1 MRAITEER
9 AGTDMV
15 FRVSVPANK
24 ADAVRRHLESMMML
38 LGESVVTIG
47 APEETPDLPPGPML
61 KKLRKERGLSQKSL
75 AEQLGTNQVR
85 VSDMEQGVRPIT
97 PEFATKLAAVFGVS
111 ARFFLVLASG
121 KSENDGTEK
130 PRRQAP
136 GGAFLGRSVLQKHYC
151 LALRSSR
158 ATRSSIRRMS
168 SLLGGVGASGWARS
182 RSLPEKISLI
192 SSLFVSVSSV
202 AVLRRE

>member
-61 KKLRKERGLSQKSL
+61 KKLRKESGLSQKSL
-75 AEQLGTNQVR
+75 AGQLGTNQVR

-111 ARFFLVLASG
+111 ARFFLV
-121 KSENDGTEK
+121 
-130 PRRQAP
+130 
-136 GGAFLGRSVLQKHYC
+136 
-151 LALRSSR
+151 
-158 ATRSSIRRMS
+158 
-168 SLLGGVGASGWARS
+168 
-182 RSLPEKISLI
+182 
-192 SSLFVSVSSV
+192 
-202 AVLRRE
+202 

>member
-75 AEQLGTNQVR
+75 AEQLGTNQV
-85 VSDMEQGVRPIT
+85 SDMEQGVRPIT

-111 ARFFLVLASG
+111 ARFFLV
-121 KSENDGTEK
+121 
-130 PRRQAP
+130 
-136 GGAFLGRSVLQKHYC
+136 
-151 LALRSSR
+151 
-158 ATRSSIRRMS
+158 
-168 SLLGGVGASGWARS
+168 
-182 RSLPEKISLI
+182 
-192 SSLFVSVSSV
+192 
-202 AVLRRE
+202 

>member
-24 ADAVRRHLESMMML
+24 ADAVRRHLESMMM
-38 LGESVVTIG
+38 SVVTIG

-111 ARFFLVLASG
+111 ARFFLV
-121 KSENDGTEK
+121 
-130 PRRQAP
+130 
-136 GGAFLGRSVLQKHYC
+136 
-151 LALRSSR
+151 
-158 ATRSSIRRMS
+158 
-168 SLLGGVGASGWARS
+168 
-182 RSLPEKISLI
+182 
-192 SSLFVSVSSV
+192 
-202 AVLRRE
+202 

>member
-75 AEQLGTNQVR
+75 AEQLGTNQ
-85 VSDMEQGVRPIT
+85 GVRPIT

-111 ARFFLVLASG
+111 ARFFLV
-121 KSENDGTEK
+121 
-130 PRRQAP
+130 
-136 GGAFLGRSVLQKHYC
+136 
-151 LALRSSR
+151 
-158 ATRSSIRRMS
+158 
-168 SLLGGVGASGWARS
+168 
-182 RSLPEKISLI
+182 
-192 SSLFVSVSSV
+192 
-202 AVLRRE
+202 

>member
-24 ADAVRRHLESMMML
+24 ADAVRRHL
-38 LGESVVTIG
+38 GESVVTIG
-47 APEETPDLPPGPML
+47 APEEAPDLPPGPML

-111 ARFFLVLASG
+111 ARFFLV
-121 KSENDGTEK
+121 
-130 PRRQAP
+130 
-136 GGAFLGRSVLQKHYC
+136 
-151 LALRSSR
+151 
-158 ATRSSIRRMS
+158 
-168 SLLGGVGASGWARS
+168 
-182 RSLPEKISLI
+182 
-192 SSLFVSVSSV
+192 
-202 AVLRRE
+202 

>member
-38 LGESVVTIG
+38 LG
-47 APEETPDLPPGPML
+47 ETPDLPPGPML

-111 ARFFLVLASG
+111 ARFFLV
-121 KSENDGTEK
+121 
-130 PRRQAP
+130 
-136 GGAFLGRSVLQKHYC
+136 
-151 LALRSSR
+151 
-158 ATRSSIRRMS
+158 
-168 SLLGGVGASGWARS
+168 
-182 RSLPEKISLI
+182 
-192 SSLFVSVSSV
+192 
-202 AVLRRE
+202 

>member
-15 FRVSVPANK
+15 FRGSVPANK

-85 VSDMEQGVRPIT
+85 GSDMEQGVRPIT

-111 ARFFLVLASG
+111 ARFFLV
-121 KSENDGTEK
+121 
-130 PRRQAP
+130 
-136 GGAFLGRSVLQKHYC
+136 
-151 LALRSSR
+151 
-158 ATRSSIRRMS
+158 
-168 SLLGGVGASGWARS
+168 
-182 RSLPEKISLI
+182 
-192 SSLFVSVSSV
+192 
-202 AVLRRE
+202 

>member
-47 APEETPDLPPGPML
+47 APE
-61 KKLRKERGLSQKSL
+61 
-75 AEQLGTNQVR
+75 VR

-111 ARFFLVLASG
+111 ARFFLV
-121 KSENDGTEK
+121 
-130 PRRQAP
+130 
-136 GGAFLGRSVLQKHYC
+136 
-151 LALRSSR
+151 
-158 ATRSSIRRMS
+158 
-168 SLLGGVGASGWARS
+168 
-182 RSLPEKISLI
+182 
-192 SSLFVSVSSV
+192 
-202 AVLRRE
+202 

>member
-61 KKLRKERGLSQKSL
+61 RKERGLSQKSL

-111 ARFFLVLASG
+111 ARFFLV
-121 KSENDGTEK
+121 
-130 PRRQAP
+130 
-136 GGAFLGRSVLQKHYC
+136 
-151 LALRSSR
+151 
-158 ATRSSIRRMS
+158 
-168 SLLGGVGASGWARS
+168 
-182 RSLPEKISLI
+182 
-192 SSLFVSVSSV
+192 
-202 AVLRRE
+202 

>member
-97 PEFATKLAAVFGVS
+97 PEFATKLGRLRRFGE
-111 ARFFLVLASG
+111 VL
-121 KSENDGTEK
+121 
-130 PRRQAP
+130 P
-136 GGAFLGRSVLQKHYC
+136 
-151 LALRSSR
+151 
-158 ATRSSIRRMS
+158 
-168 SLLGGVGASGWARS
+168 GVGVRKKRKRRNGKAPQAGAWRGFFGAISAAEALLSGLAEFAGDAR
-182 RSLPEKISLI
+182 LHKADEL
-192 SSLFVSVSSV
+192 
-202 AVLRRE
+202 AARRRRAGHGAGPCRR

>member
-85 VSDMEQGVRPIT
+85 VSDMEQGVRPLR
-97 PEFATKLAAVFGVS
+97 PS
-111 ARFFLVLASG
+111 S
-121 KSENDGTEK
+121 
-130 PRRQAP
+130 Q
-136 GGAFLGRSVLQKHYC
+136 
-151 LALRSSR
+151 RSSR
-158 ATRSSIRRMS
+158 PSSAFRRGSSWCRRQEKAKTTERKSPAGRRLAGLFWGDQCCRSITVWPCGVRGRR
-168 SLLGGVGASGWARS
+168 A
-182 RSLPEKISLI
+182 PP
-192 SSLFVSVSSV
+192 
-202 AVLRRE
+202 

>member
-47 APEETPDLPPGPML
+47 APDLPPGPML

-111 ARFFLVLASG
+111 ARFFLV
-121 KSENDGTEK
+121 
-130 PRRQAP
+130 
-136 GGAFLGRSVLQKHYC
+136 
-151 LALRSSR
+151 
-158 ATRSSIRRMS
+158 
-168 SLLGGVGASGWARS
+168 
-182 RSLPEKISLI
+182 
-192 SSLFVSVSSV
+192 
-202 AVLRRE
+202 